1 MSKKSDGTVFLE
13 WKRSRGEV
21 VRLVAQEY
29 KGQYVLHLRVYYP
42 DEQGDL
48 KPTRQGVTI
57 PLAQLKPLR
66 KALRKAEK
74 ELASDSDLSGAEE

>member
-1 MSKKSDGTVFLE
+1 MNEEPEDTVFLE

-29 KGQYVLHLRVYYP
+29 HGQYLLHLRVYYS

-48 KPTRQGVTI
+48 KPSGKGVTI
-57 PLAQLKPLR
+57 PFEQLKPLR
-66 KALRKAEK
+66 LALKKAEQA
-74 ELASDSDLSGAEE
+74 LAALESQE